1 MEVICM
7 GRRAGK
13 TLELIKRA
21 SENNTYIVVS
31 NMDEA
36 RNLFNMAVELGQK
49 IPYPV
54 TVDELKRGEIL
65 GQGRRFYPNKVM
77 VDNADAIIQ

>member
-36 RNLFNMAVELGQK
+36 RNLFNMAVELGYK